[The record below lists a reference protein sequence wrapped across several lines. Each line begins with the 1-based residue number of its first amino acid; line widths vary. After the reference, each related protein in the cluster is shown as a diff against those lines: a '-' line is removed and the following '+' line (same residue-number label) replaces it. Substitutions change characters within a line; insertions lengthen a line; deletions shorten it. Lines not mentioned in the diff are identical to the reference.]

1 MNKRKENALENI
13 EKYKTASTRSNDAI
27 VKRVT
32 IFSSSLRREVFLSV
46 VEALHCS
53 GWLLASR
60 GAHFPVSEEDHGTGL
75 ALRLALSG

>member
-1 MNKRKENALENI
+1 MNKRKENALGNI

-32 IFSSSLRREVFLSV
+32 FFSSSLWREVFLSV

-53 GWLLASR
+53 G
-60 GAHFPVSEEDHGTGL
+60 
-75 ALRLALSG
+75 